1 MCRHEEI
8 GRRGPAEEG
17 TRESSGEAISIDCGL
32 PVISLME
39 HSADHPANAISRPGL
54 EGGNLIQSLDAFLRF
69 SPPDPTTHEAF
80 IAFGHCI
87 VGRSSTSLATPAAPG
102 PRASCRPQRHARVR
116 LFDRLPVGVGAH
128 LLDRD
133 PRRLPRLLRLVLTGE
148 LAAPAHQDPD
158 ANPAHH
164 APRRLYCP
172 HLIASRFLR
181 IPVPPW

>member
-1 MCRHEEI
+1 MCPHEEI
-8 GRRGPAEEG
+8 GVPGPAAEG
-17 TRESSGEAISIDCGL
+17 TREGSGEAISIDCGS

-39 HSADHPANAISRPGL
+39 HSADHPANAISRPVL

-69 SPPDPTTHEAF
+69 PPPDPTTHEAF

-133 PRRLPRLLRLVLTGE
+133 PRRLARLLRLILTGE
-148 LAAPAHQDPD
+148 LAAPSHQEPD
-158 ANPAHH
+158 ENPDHRDTRRCCL
-164 APRRLYCP
+164 PRV
-172 HLIASRFLR
+172 IASRLWL